1 MVVECAGYASSIAGG
16 ALMDALSL
24 LVGLLAGLVVG
35 AVAAWLAAK
44 SVRADGETIPQQLS
58 AELRTLEADRARLAA
73 ELAAERSAATE
84 KLGMLH
90 EAETKLRESF
100 KSLSADALHANSK
113 TFLDLASQS
122 LGQFQQGAKTELEER
137 RKAID
142 ELVKPI
148 RESLLGVDS
157 KVALIE
163 KEREG
168 AYRALREQV
177 GSLVQTQEHLRTETS
192 KLVLAL
198 RTPHVRGRW
207 GEIQLKRVVEMAGM
221 IDHCD
226 FVEQQTVW
234 SEDGRLRPDLV
245 VNLPAAK
252 QVIVDAKVPLDAYL
266 DGLETEDEA
275 LREAKLRQHAAK
287 VREHI
292 SSLAAK
298 AYWDQFDAT
307 PELVV
312 MFLPGE
318 TFFSA
323 ALQYDPE
330 LIEFGVAR
338 NVIVASPI
346 TLIAILRAVAHGWRE
361 EKLAENAQQISALG
375 RELYD
380 RLRTMAGHFA
390 RVGNGLDTAVTAFN
404 SAVGSLEGRVL
415 VAARR
420 FRDLQAASGEEID
433 ELSAVERSTRA
444 IQAAELIS
452 VRFGG

>member
-1 MVVECAGYASSIAGG
+1 MDFSSLMVG
-16 ALMDALSL
+16 L
-24 LVGLLAGLVVG
+24 LVGLTIG
-35 AVAAWLAAK
+35 AIGAWLAARP
-44 SVRADGETIPQQLS
+44 VLEERGRRAASLASEAAALA
-58 AELRTLEADRARLAA
+58 AELRALGADRARLEA
-73 ELAAERSAATE
+73 ELGAERSVAAQ
-84 KLGMLH
+84 KLALLD
-90 EAETKLRESF
+90 EAETKLRDAF
-100 KSLSADALHANSK
+100 KSLSSDALHANSQA
-113 TFLDLASQS
+113 FLDLASQS
-122 LGQFQQGAKTELEER
+122 LGQFQRGAKAELDSR
-137 RKAID
+137 QKAID

-148 RESLLGVDS
+148 RASLDGVDS

-177 GSLVQTQEHLRTETS
+177 GTLLQTQEHLRVETS
-192 KLVLAL
+192 RLVTAL

-226 FVEQQTVW
+226 FVEQQSVW

-245 VNLPAAK
+245 VKLPAGK
-252 QVIVDAKVPLDAYL
+252 RVIVDAKVPLDAYL
-266 DGLETEDEA
+266 EAMETDDETR
-275 LREAKLRQHAAK
+275 REAKLRQHAAT
-287 VREHI
+287 VRSHM

-298 AYWDQFDAT
+298 AYWDQFEST

-323 ALQYDPE
+323 ALQSDPT

-338 NVIVASPI
+338 SVIVASPI
-346 TLIAILRAVAHGWRE
+346 TLIAILRAVNHGWRE

-390 RVGNGLDTAVTAFN
+390 RVGNGLDTAVAAFN
-404 SAVGSLEGRVL
+404 GAVGSLEGRVL
-415 VAARR
+415 VTARR
-420 FRDLQAASGEEID
+420 FRDLQAASGDEIEEL
-433 ELSAVERSTRA
+433 ERVERSARA
-444 IQAAELIS
+444 IQWQSRDGDAAA
-452 VRFGG
+452 

>member
-1 MVVECAGYASSIAGG
+1 
-16 ALMDALSL
+16 MDVSSL
-24 LVGLLAGLVVG
+24 LVGLLVGLVVG
-35 AVAAWLAAK
+35 AVAAWLAA
-44 SVRADGETIPQQLS
+44 
-58 AELRTLEADRARLAA
+58 
-73 ELAAERSAATE
+73 
-84 KLGMLH
+84 
-90 EAETKLRESF
+90 TKLREAF
-100 KSLSADALHANSK
+100 KSLSADALHANNQA
-113 TFLDLASQS
+113 FLDLASQS
-122 LGQFQQGAKTELEER
+122 LGQFQQGARAELEGR
-137 RKAID
+137 QKAID

-148 RESLLGVDS
+148 RESLDGVDS

-177 GSLVQTQEHLRTETS
+177 GTLVQTQEHLRAETS
-192 KLVLAL
+192 RLVLAL

-221 IDHCD
+221 VDHCD
-226 FVEQQTVW
+226 FAEQQTVW

-245 VNLPAAK
+245 VKLPAGK

-266 DGLETEDEA
+266 DAMETEDEPA
-275 LREAKLRQHAAK
+275 REAKLRQHAAK
-287 VREHI
+287 VRSHM

-298 AYWDQFDAT
+298 AYWDQFDST

-323 ALQYDPE
+323 ALQYDPA
-330 LIEFGVAR
+330 LIEFGVAK

-346 TLIAILRAVAHGWRE
+346 TLIAILRAVSHGWRE
-361 EKLAENAQQISALG
+361 EKLAENAQRISALG

-380 RLRTMAGHFA
+380 RLRTMAGYFA
-390 RVGNGLDTAVTAFN
+390 RVGSGLDTAVTAYN

-420 FRDLQAASGEEID
+420 FRDLQAATGEEIE
-433 ELSAVERSTRA
+433 ELEAVERSARR
-444 IQAAELIS
+444 IQAPELADDDAA
-452 VRFGG
+452 